1 MSEIANG
8 VYRAR
13 AVSGGLGE
21 TSTGKEQVA
30 IECELMDS
38 EGVVGPHI
46 TWFGYFTEKT
56 TESTLRALRTFGWVG
71 DDLANLT
78 GIETNEV
85 SLVIEN
91 EEYEGRVTPKV
102 RWVNAPGG
110 GGIGLKAPLAPDRAK
125 SFAAKMRAAVRA
137 FDIQTGNGK
146 RPPAPK
152 SRVGAV
158 LSPEPPPMTDDPD
171 IGF

>member
-1 MSEIANG
+1 MSEIG
-8 VYRAR
+8 DGIYRAR
-13 AVSGGLGE
+13 AVAGQLGE

-30 IECELMDS
+30 VEFELMDS
-38 EGVVGPHI
+38 EGVIGPRI

-56 TESTLRALRTFGWVG
+56 TESTFRALRTCGWMG
-71 DDLANLT
+71 DDLSNLQ

-85 SLVIEN
+85 SLVIQN
-91 EEYEGRVTPKV
+91 ETWEGKTRPKV
-102 RWVNAPGG
+102 QWVNAPGG
-110 GGIGLKAPLAPDRAK
+110 NGMGLKAPLAPDRAK

-137 FDIQTGNGK
+137 FDVQTGNGK

-152 SRVGAV
+152 SRVGGV
-158 LSPEPPPMTDDPD
+158 LSPEPPPIAEDPD

>member
-1 MSEIANG
+1 MSEIADG

-13 AVSGGLGE
+13 AVVGALGE
-21 TSTGKEQVA
+21 TQGGKEQMAV
-30 IECELMDS
+30 EFELMDS

-56 TESTLRALRTFGWVG
+56 TEHTLRALRTCGWRG
-71 DDLANLT
+71 DDLSNLD
-78 GIETNEV
+78 GIQENEV
-85 SLVIEN
+85 SLVIQN
-91 EEYEGRVTPKV
+91 ETYEGKTRPKV
-102 RWVNAPGG
+102 QWVNAPGG
-110 GGIGLKAPLAPDRAK
+110 AGLGLKAPLAPDRAK

-152 SRVGAV
+152 SRVGGV
-158 LSPEPPPMTDDPD
+158 LAPEPPPMTDDPD